1 MTLTPVMSPRGARLL
16 FVVNVSWFFISHRL
30 QLAVQATRAGYDV
43 HIATEICS
51 EEDAAV
57 IRSAGLTLHDVRIG
71 RSGSHPWR
79 DIKALLALWQLLWQL
94 KPDLVHLVGM
104 KALLVGGLAARLS
117 RVPGVVMAITGLG
130 HAFVGHGVW
139 ARLRSALI
147 GTALRVIVGQSRCA
161 AIFQNVED
169 RNAFLERGIVPAEA
183 AHLIRGSGVD
193 LERFTYI
200 PESAGPLR
208 VLLASRMLRTKGVPD
223 FVAAAKQLR
232 EHWSDVQFLLAG
244 NPDPGNPAS
253 LTEQE
258 LAGWSDEG
266 AVTWLGHQNDLA
278 ALLATV
284 HIVALPT
291 YYKEGV
297 PKILI
302 EAAACGR
309 PIVTTNVPG
318 CNDIVRHGVNGLL
331 VPPQD
336 PLALAAA
343 LDLLLKDSALRVRMG
358 EQGRKI
364 AVSEFG
370 LEQVIDS
377 TLGIYELL
385 MNELETGVPD
395 M

>member
-1 MTLTPVMSPRGARLL
+1 MTVVPVQSFAGARLL

-30 QLAVQATRAGYDV
+30 HLAVQAARAGYDV
-43 HIATEICS
+43 HVATEICS

-71 RSGSHPWR
+71 RGGSSPWC
-79 DIKALLALWQLLWQL
+79 DIKALLTLWRLLRRL
-94 KPDLVHLVGM
+94 GPDLVHLVGM

-117 RVPGVVMAITGLG
+117 RVRGVVMAITGLG
-130 HAFVGHGVW
+130 HAFVGRGVW
-139 ARLRSALI
+139 ARLRSTLI

-169 RNAFLERGIVPAEA
+169 RDAFLERGIVPADA

-193 LERFTYI
+193 LERFAYI
-200 PESAGPLR
+200 PEEGGPLR
-208 VLLASRMLRTKGVPD
+208 ILLASRMLRTKGVPE
-223 FVAAAKQLR
+223 FVAAAKQLQD
-232 EHWSDVQFLLAG
+232 HWPEAQFLLAG

-258 LAGWSDEG
+258 LARWSKEG
-266 AVTWLGHQNDLA
+266 AVTWIGHHNDPA
-278 ALLATV
+278 TLLATV
-284 HIVALPT
+284 HIVVLPT

-309 PIVTTNVPG
+309 PIVTTDVPG
-318 CNDIVRHGVNGLL
+318 CNDIVRHDVNGLL
-331 VPPQD
+331 VPAQD
-336 PLALAAA
+336 PPALAAA
-343 LDLLLKDSALRVRMG
+343 LDRLMKDDALRVRMG
-358 EQGRKI
+358 LEGRTI

-370 LEQVIDS
+370 LTQVISS
-377 TLGIYELL
+377 TLQIYKLL
-385 MNELETGVPD
+385 LNESQTVGPD
-395 M
+395 A